1 MIGCMCI
8 SIFPYYDIK
17 SHANGFKKRPV
28 LVIGQADSGDYV
40 CLPVSRVTRSE
51 HIDAVY
57 DVAISPNTVPLA
69 NLTQTSYIRTHKQ
82 TVVNNAAL
90 VKTVVDFKA
99 EYAEIFQKV
108 ISKVELFQT
117 TMLKQAKK

>member
-40 CLPVSRVTRSE
+40 CLPISRVTRSE

-57 DVAISPNTVPLA
+57 DVAISPNAVPLA
-69 NLTQTSYIRTHKQ
+69 NLTQKSYIRTHKQ

-90 VKTVVDFKA
+90 VKTVVNFKA
-99 EYAEIFQKV
+99 EYAEIFKTI
-108 ISKVELFQT
+108 ISKVKLFQM
-117 TMLKQAKK
+117 TMLKQAER

>member
-8 SIFPYYDIK
+8 SVFPYYDIK
-17 SHANGFKKRPV
+17 THSNGFKKRPV
-28 LVIGQADSGDYV
+28 LVIGQADSSDYV
-40 CLPVSRVTRSE
+40 CLPISRVTRSE
-51 HIDAVY
+51 HIDAIY
-57 DVAISPNTVPLA
+57 DVAISPNAVPLA

-90 VKTVVDFKA
+90 VKSVVNFRE
-99 EYAEIFQKV
+99 EYTEIFRDV

-117 TMLKQAKK
+117 TMLKQAGK